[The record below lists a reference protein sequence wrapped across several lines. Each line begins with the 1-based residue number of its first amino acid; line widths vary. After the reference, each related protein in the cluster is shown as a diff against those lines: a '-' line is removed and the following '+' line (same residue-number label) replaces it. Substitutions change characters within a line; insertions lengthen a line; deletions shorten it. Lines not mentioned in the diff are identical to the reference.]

1 MPNPSQLRKEIL
13 ATRNSLSAPER
24 AAKSASITKRLLG
37 LGEIAASRSIFIYI
51 SFRSEVE
58 TLELV
63 KSLLALGKDVAVPYT
78 HVEEK
83 YLDAIRITDPASQ
96 LVPGYCDI
104 PEPSPA
110 IRASQI
116 IDPGQLDTI
125 ILPGS
130 VFDERGG
137 RFGYGGGFYDRFV
150 SQVPGA
156 CRIGLAFD
164 LQIVPLAPIQPHD
177 ELLDLIVTESRL
189 IKGGRI

>member
-1 MPNPSQLRKEIL
+1 MPNPNQLRKEIL
-13 ATRNSLSAPER
+13 ATRNSLPAPER
-24 AAKSASITKRLLG
+24 AVKSAAITNRLLN
-37 LGEIAASRSIFIYI
+37 LSEITASRSIFIYI

-58 TLELV
+58 TMELV
-63 KSLLALGKDVAVPYT
+63 TNLLALGKDVAVPYT

-83 YLDAIRITDPASQ
+83 YLDAIRITDPVNQ
-96 LVPGYCDI
+96 LVPGYCAI

-110 IRASQI
+110 VRASQI

-150 SQVPGA
+150 SQVPTA
-156 CRIGLAFD
+156 RRIGLAFD

-189 IKGGRI
+189 IRGNRV